1 MNAKA
6 SWCKIASLLVIAA
19 GGCHRHSQGNEGG
32 PPAKGAPLVVS
43 SSPSGA
49 GHRATV
55 RQLFVT
61 TAQGETICSETALGE
76 FRDGGVVERETY
88 SFPKLNQR
96 LTNNPELA
104 AVIGM
109 TRIDDCEDARLF
121 TRRFIEYQR
130 SHPQFDDEG
139 PTKAEQF
146 NELLGDPTNVA
157 RP

>member
-1 MNAKA
+1 MNAKV

-32 PPAKGAPLVVS
+32 PPAKRPPLAVS
-43 SSPSGA
+43 SSPPGA
-49 GHRATV
+49 GQRATV
-55 RQLFVT
+55 RQLSLT
-61 TAQGETICSETALGE
+61 NAQGETICSETDLGE
-76 FRDGGVVERETY
+76 FRDGGVVAREIY

-96 LTNNPELA
+96 LTKYPELA
-104 AVIGM
+104 AAIGM
-109 TRIDDCEDARLF
+109 TRIGDCEDARLF

-130 SHPQFDDEG
+130 SHPHVDHEG

-146 NELLGDPTNVA
+146 NELLADPSNVA